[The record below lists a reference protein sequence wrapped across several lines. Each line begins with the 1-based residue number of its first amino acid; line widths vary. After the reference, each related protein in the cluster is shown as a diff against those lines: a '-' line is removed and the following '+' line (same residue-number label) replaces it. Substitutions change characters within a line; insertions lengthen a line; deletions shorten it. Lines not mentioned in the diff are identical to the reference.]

1 MKKILS
7 IIAVLIFVFAACDS
21 GDIKG
26 GRYFGT
32 FQNTKNNKYET
43 GSLSFKYEKISD
55 TTCFFM
61 NGILPMIRVD
71 ENKYAGVVGNQLGN
85 RLNDLLATIPAIDS
99 IQVCDSLETI
109 VQLNADAEFKGNSV
123 KATLLFTTYPDS
135 TKVSVEFVG
144 YNE

>member
-1 MKKILS
+1 MKKLYP
-7 IIAVLIFVFAACDS
+7 IIAVLVFVFAACDS
-21 GDIKG
+21 GDVKG

-32 FQNTKNNKYET
+32 FKNTTNNKYES
-43 GSLSFKYEKISD
+43 GSLSFKHEKIND

-61 NGILPMIRVD
+61 NGLLPMFRSDKNI
-71 ENKYAGVVGNQLGN
+71 YSGIVGDY
-85 RLNDLLATIPAIDS
+85 RLNDLIKTIPAIDS
-99 IQVCDSLETI
+99 IQVCDSTETI

-135 TKVSVEFVG
+135 AKVSVEFVG